1 MNFKPGLTVLT
12 GETGAGKSL
21 IIEALSLIGGKR
33 SDPILIHPSN
43 EEAEITA
50 TFDIKKVSNTDLKS
64 QTYNFPIEIKR
75 ILSKDG
81 RSKNFCNGKKITLK
95 ELKLLTENLLDIHS
109 QNQSQSL
116 LRHSNQRKI
125 IDVFGGLTSES
136 EDVQKLYK
144 EWKNLKDELLILKSE
159 GKQENQISLLD
170 YQIKELNEAKITR
183 EETTTIELQHKQL
196 ASAEIQLQI
205 FQEILNL
212 LNNNEINV
220 LTLLNSA
227 ANSAQKLVQNSAEK
241 NNLINLLEE
250 SLTNVNEALREVQ
263 HLSDSVSLDPEALSI
278 IENRLSELHHLSRKH
293 NTKIT
298 ELYDR
303 KNEIADKYSTLVN
316 FEDSLK
322 KKHEMLEIKF
332 SKFAE
337 KARLLS
343 EKRKEIGDILSAEVS
358 KNLSDL
364 GMSGAQFKVKT
375 VQLIAEPKEYG
386 FDQIQFLIK
395 TNPNTPFNPINKV
408 ASGGELSRVSLGIQA
423 AISSKR
429 ILGCTVY
436 DEVDAGIGGL
446 TANIVGEK
454 LRKLSTN
461 MQVICITHSPQV
473 AGAGNNHFAIKKTNS
488 NNQTWV
494 KIAELKSPERIIEIA
509 RMLGS
514 KSPNSIESA
523 HARELILKHQID
535 DKGKKTT
542 NRPRGA

>member
-1 MNFKPGLTVLT
+1 M
-12 GETGAGKSL
+12 
-21 IIEALSLIGGKR
+21 
-33 SDPILIHPSN
+33 
-43 EEAEITA
+43 
-50 TFDIKKVSNTDLKS
+50 
-64 QTYNFPIEIKR
+64 
-75 ILSKDG
+75 
-81 RSKNFCNGKKITLK
+81 
-95 ELKLLTENLLDIHS
+95 
-109 QNQSQSL
+109 
-116 LRHSNQRKI
+116 
-125 IDVFGGLTSES
+125 
-136 EDVQKLYK
+136 
-144 EWKNLKDELLILKSE
+144 
-159 GKQENQISLLD
+159 
-170 YQIKELNEAKITR
+170 
-183 EETTTIELQHKQL
+183 
-196 ASAEIQLQI
+196 
-205 FQEILNL
+205 
-212 LNNNEINV
+212 NNNEINV

-227 ANSAQKLVQNSAEK
+227 ANSAQKLIQNSAEK

-303 KNEIADKYSTLVN
+303 KNEIADEYSTLVN

-322 KKHEMLEIKF
+322 KKHEMLEIRF

-337 KARLLS
+337 KAQLLS
-343 EKRKEIGDILSAEVS
+343 EKRKKIGDILSAEVS

-364 GMSGAQFKVKT
+364 GMSGAQFKVNT

-386 FDQIQFLIK
+386 FDHIQFLIK

-429 ILGCTVY
+429 ISGCTVY

-523 HARELILKHQID
+523 HARELILKHQIVNR
-535 DKGKKTT
+535 GKKRT